1 MECAF
6 MLDQFVIG
14 REEAI
19 LWEQGAGAVCAEG
32 DARFMADREV
42 HQRRSDGAVFL
53 SPQVFHDVNFSF
65 QAASPRMRDIRAN
78 ASKDWAG

>member
-1 MECAF
+1 MVCAF

-53 SPQVFHDVNFSF
+53 SP
-65 QAASPRMRDIRAN
+65 
-78 ASKDWAG
+78 